1 MRINN
6 RNFFND
12 LFCHFVESLTN
23 APFIAVE
30 SSASSDESGGGAH
43 LEVIIGVLSAV
54 TLLLLFLFVAVL
66 MYR

>member
-1 MRINN
+1 M
-6 RNFFND
+6 
-12 LFCHFVESLTN
+12 S
-23 APFIAVE
+23 FISTVE
-30 SSASSDESGGGAH
+30 SSASADENSAH